1 MKWRQGLPLAVGL
14 GAVVAA
20 FFADRIPQDPAYHAF
35 ADGREIA
42 SVPNFWNVATNLP
55 FLAVGVA
62 GLLHVR
68 EAALRTHFVVFCV
81 GVALVAAGSAWYH
94 LAPSNPALV
103 FDRLPMTIAFM
114 ALFAAVVADRVSPP
128 LGNALLWPCV
138 ATGIASIGWWHFT
151 ESAGSGDLRPYALV
165 QFLPMLLIP
174 MMLILFRG
182 ELLQS
187 RWIWPALA
195 AYVAAKIAE
204 HLDGPVFSAGGLV
217 SGHSIKHLLAA
228 LAAWWLV
235 RAFLVPGRT
244 FRQCSVDEHV
254 RNVRPG
260 TN

>member
-1 MKWRQGLPLAVGL
+1 MPLAVGL
-14 GAVVAA
+14 AAVVGA
-20 FFADRIPQDPAYHAF
+20 FFADRIPQDPAYHTF
-35 ADGREIA
+35 VDGRAIMG
-42 SVPNFWNVATNLP
+42 VPNFWNVATNLP

-62 GLLHVR
+62 GLLHLR
-68 EAALRTHFVVFCV
+68 EAALRTHFIVYCV
-81 GVALVAAGSAWYH
+81 GVALVAVGSAWYH

-114 ALFAAVVADRVSPP
+114 ALFAAVVADRMSLP
-128 LGNALLWPCV
+128 LGHALLWPCV
-138 ATGIASIGWWHFT
+138 AAGIASIGWWHFT
-151 ESAGSGDLRPYALV
+151 ESAGNGDLRPYALV

-195 AYVAAKIAE
+195 AYVAAKVAE
-204 HLDGPVFSAGGLV
+204 YFDAAIYSAGGLV

-235 RAFLVPGRT
+235 RAFLMVPARAL
-244 FRQCSVDEHV
+244 
-254 RNVRPG
+254 
-260 TN
+260 